1 MPLCPTYLSG
11 PCGHEMNNLE
21 VDISDID
28 APIFEHSGTDEPSDR
43 SDRNESPE
51 ETDSSFF
58 HPSYIQACPVHDRH
72 RCLRQTR
79 EFRQPRELHRINAMS
94 ESSARIRLFF
104 YKIDCKDIDGH
115 SRIMQLVK
123 GEFYYLQT
131 SNLIWYY

>member
-1 MPLCPTYLSG
+1 MVLKYARFMHHSICRECFCFICNLISYCKEIEPMNSMQGVTYMPT
-11 PCGHEMNNLE
+11 
-21 VDISDID
+21 

-79 EFRQPRELHRINAMS
+79 EFRQPRELHRINAVS
-94 ESSARIRLFF
+94 QSPARIRLFF
-104 YKIDCKDIDGH
+104 TK
-115 SRIMQLVK
+115 
-123 GEFYYLQT
+123 
-131 SNLIWYY
+131 